1 MLPDVEALLFNRM
14 QEACEHYLAPMD
26 ECYKPVGVIR
36 PYWHTLSERHGG
48 GMPAADRRVL

>member
-36 PYWHTLSERHGG
+36 SYWHTLSERHGG